1 MMAVCRVSPPLP
13 GSSRA
18 PDCSPRALTR
28 PAAPPR
34 YRPTARSRRRE
45 RLGRPYLMRRP
56 RSRATLRPEPPTRGP
71 FRRPRPAP
79 AGRIR
84 QRHPQRYG
92 CERASAPGIA
102 SRPTGGY
109 EQCLLAFDGCAC
121 GAHRQRRA
129 DSCAKPLD
137 SVLVVLR
144 PSVVG
149 DCGGKSPR
157 HPYVVSGARCM
168 GRRTPPR
175 VCAAHPMTVSPCR
188 RRP

>member
-1 MMAVCRVSPPLP
+1 MCIRDRNAAISGRRFAGHVVSLSPHPQLP
-13 GSSRA
+13 RGVDRGA
-18 PDCSPRALTR
+18 TPELIGGAGPQAT
-28 PAAPPR
+28 
-34 YRPTARSRRRE
+34 
-45 RLGRPYLMRRP
+45 
-56 RSRATLRPEPPTRGP
+56 ATLRRSSST
-71 FRRPRPAP
+71 RRPPSP
-79 AGRIR
+79 TG

-129 DSCAKPLD
+129 DSSAKPLD

-175 VCAAHPMTVSPCR
+175 VCAAPSDDGQSLSKASLTFSPACLMLLTL
-188 RRP
+188 